1 MDKKLM
7 YETMLNEH
15 RRLSNQISEIK
26 AENFEMND
34 EQKKR
39 INELQTRQVHLM
51 NQMKILFN
59 GNFGK

>member
-51 NQMKILFN
+51 NQMKVLFN

>member
-1 MDKKLM
+1 M